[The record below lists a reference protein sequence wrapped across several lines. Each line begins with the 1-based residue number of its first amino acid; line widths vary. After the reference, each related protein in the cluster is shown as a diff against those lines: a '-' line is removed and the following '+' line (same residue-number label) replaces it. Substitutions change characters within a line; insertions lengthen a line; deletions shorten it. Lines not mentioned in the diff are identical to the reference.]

1 MEQKVTVPEIVR
13 AKAAG
18 RPIVALTAYDF
29 PFARIADEAGVDVIL
44 VGDSLA
50 MVVQGFDTTLPVTM
64 DEMVYHTRMVARARR
79 RAPLVADLPFLS
91 YQVSPL
97 EAVAN
102 AGRLIKE
109 GGAEA
114 VKLEGGR
121 AVAET
126 LERIA
131 SVDIPVMGHIGLTP
145 QSVHRMGGHKVQGR
159 RRGQAP
165 GQRER
170 LIEDALAV
178 EAAGAFA
185 IVLEGIPLD
194 LAAELTERLTI
205 PTIGIGAGLHC
216 DGQIL
221 VLHDVLGLCDRV
233 APRFAKRY
241 ADLWSEAREAI
252 GAYAS
257 DVRGRDFPTA
267 AHSFQSLATVPAKE
281 VPLPDADIGVVDQ
294 SGLGAV
300 ESVRARAKG

>member
-44 VGDSLA
+44 VGDSLG

-79 RAPLVADLPFLS
+79 RALLVADLPFLS

-97 EAVAN
+97 DAVAN

-121 AVAET
+121 AIAET
-126 LERIA
+126 IQRIA

-159 RRGQAP
+159 RRGKAP

-185 IVLEGIPLD
+185 VVLEGIPLD

-205 PTIGIGAGLHC
+205 PTIGIGAGLRC

-221 VLHDVLGLCDRV
+221 VLHDVLGLGERQS
-233 APRFAKRY
+233 PRFAKRY
-241 ADLWSEAREAI
+241 AELWTDAGRAI
-252 GAYAS
+252 GAYAAE
-257 DVRGRDFPTA
+257 VRGGAFPTP
-267 AHSFQSLATVPAKE
+267 AHSFQALATVSAE
-281 VPLPDADIGVVDQ
+281 VPAETPRPAR
-294 SGLGAV
+294 
-300 ESVRARAKG
+300 EKVRVRG